1 MTHRAS
7 TITHMS
13 YANIGG
19 PITLGII
26 GAILAFAVSDVIEG
40 VDLTTIGY
48 ILMAGAAIWLVLS
61 LIFNS
66 RSKSVRSTQATTY
79 TDGGQV
85 VERETREG

>member
-1 MTHRAS
+1 
-7 TITHMS
+7 MS

-40 VDLTTIGY
+40 VDLSTIGY
-48 ILMAGAAIWLVLS
+48 ILIVGAIIWLVLG
-61 LIFNS
+61 LLFNARS
-66 RSKSVRSTQATTY
+66 RSVRSTQSTQY
-79 TDGGQV
+79 TDGGSI